1 MKRFKKELS
10 WRLVAALVVSSLV
23 VGLGQ
28 FGKILGQLG
37 EYRDGFCRT
46 AEVGEDQ
53 SAQEAALSVLRL
65 ARDVLID
72 FFKGLR
78 QLVLFHQTLNVWQ
91 RLSIDEGN
99 GRA

>member
-1 MKRFKKELS
+1 MGADRHFKR
-10 WRLVAALVVSSLV
+10 AARFVVLFLLGVEHRQIV

-65 ARDVLID
+65 A
-72 FFKGLR
+72 
-78 QLVLFHQTLNVWQ
+78 
-91 RLSIDEGN
+91 
-99 GRA
+99 